1 MNTKKTIQGLWIG
14 AELSVLEQLSIRSF
28 LRNNHEYHLYVY
40 DEMKNIPA
48 GTVVK
53 DAGEILP
60 PSKIFQYKDQKTY
73 AGFANFFRY
82 KLLLERGGWWV
93 DADVVCLKSFG
104 FPEEY
109 VFSGDLT
116 AGSQIV
122 PSGVIN
128 VPKGTKLLAYAW
140 RVGSANMSQQ

>member
-28 LRNNHEYHLYVY
+28 LRNNHKYHLYVY
-40 DEMKNIPA
+40 DEMKNIQA

-53 DAGEILP
+53 DAGKILP

-93 DADVVCLKSFG
+93 DADVVCLKPFHFSEAHVFATEMCRG
-104 FPEEY
+104 QEVISSGMIKVPANSPEK
-109 VFSGDLT
+109 S
-116 AGSQIV
+116 
-122 PSGVIN
+122 
-128 VPKGTKLLAYAW
+128 
-140 RVGSANMSQQ
+140 